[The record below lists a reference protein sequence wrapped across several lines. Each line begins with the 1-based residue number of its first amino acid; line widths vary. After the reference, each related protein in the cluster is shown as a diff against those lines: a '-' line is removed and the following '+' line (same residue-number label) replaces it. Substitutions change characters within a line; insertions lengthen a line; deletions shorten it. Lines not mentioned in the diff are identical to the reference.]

1 MRATIDG
8 TIEFDQLELKVES
21 WQRDT
26 IERNIAGLDGVLSI
40 DKGGRGREVFQKG
53 VLRAVSD
60 AGIYDKLRNIS
71 VLMDGRSHSLVLSDG
86 RVFDNLRVDLFEADE
101 KRFSGM
107 DVWCEFSILYT
118 QLRT

>member
-1 MRATIDG
+1 MRATIDS

-21 WQRDT
+21 WRRDKT
-26 IERNIAGLDGVLSI
+26 ERNIAGLDGVLSI

-60 AGIYDKLRNIS
+60 DGLYNKLKSIS
-71 VLMDGRSHSLVLSDG
+71 ALMDGRSHSLVLSDG
-86 RVFDNLRVDLFEADE
+86 RVFDNLRVDMFEAGE
-101 KRFSGM
+101 KCFSGM

-118 QLRT
+118 QLRV

>member
-21 WQRDT
+21 WRRDT
-26 IERNIAGLDGVLSI
+26 TERNIAGLDGVLSV
-40 DKGGRGREVFQKG
+40 DMGLRGREVFQKG

-60 AGIYDKLRNIS
+60 EAIYDKLKNIS
-71 VLMDGRSHSLVLSDG
+71 ALMDGQSHSLVLSDG
-86 RVFDNLRVDLFEADE
+86 RIFNNLRVDLFEADE
-101 KRFSGM
+101 KCFSGM